1 MKYKIQ
7 WQDRWG
13 KWQHYQTKTNEADA
27 YRVMRQMVK
36 QKGIRHRIV
45 DENNRLIYGRNRSEY
60 CNCYVDKYMNNSI
73 PLIASL
79 ECHGDTLEKIES
91 FKVN

>member
-13 KWQHYQTKTNEADA
+13 NWQHYQTKTNEADA
-27 YRVMRQMVK
+27 FRVMKQMVK

-45 DENNRLIYGRNRSEY
+45 DSHEMGHFLG
-60 CNCYVDKYMNNSI
+60 DI
-73 PLIASL
+73 PALFILAFL
-79 ECHGDTLEKIES
+79 AGYTLRKEQ
-91 FKVN
+91 FKE

>member
-27 YRVMRQMVK
+27 FRVMKQMVK
-36 QKGIRHRIV
+36 QKGIRHRICLLYTSDAA
-45 DENNRLIYGRNRSEY
+45 DE
-60 CNCYVDKYMNNSI
+60 
-73 PLIASL
+73 
-79 ECHGDTLEKIES
+79 
-91 FKVN
+91 

>member
-13 KWQHYQTKTNEADA
+13 NWQHYQTKTNEADA
-27 YRVMRQMVK
+27 FRVMKQMVK

-45 DENNRLIYGRNRSEY
+45 DENNSLIDLLNPEKHCQKLLLLVAIFELQHYFRL
-60 CNCYVDKYMNNSI
+60 NNDN
-73 PLIASL
+73 LSL
-79 ECHGDTLEKIES
+79 FI
-91 FKVN
+91 

>member
-27 YRVMRQMVK
+27 FRVMKQMVK
-36 QKGIRHRIV
+36 QEGIRHRIV
-45 DENNRLIYGRNRSEY
+45 DENNSLIDLMS
-60 CNCYVDKYMNNSI
+60 
-73 PLIASL
+73 P
-79 ECHGDTLEKIES
+79 
-91 FKVN
+91 

>member
-27 YRVMRQMVK
+27 FRVMKQMVK
-36 QKGIRHRIV
+36 QRYTTQDCG
-45 DENNRLIYGRNRSEY
+45 
-60 CNCYVDKYMNNSI
+60 
-73 PLIASL
+73 
-79 ECHGDTLEKIES
+79 
-91 FKVN
+91 

>member
-27 YRVMRQMVK
+27 FCVMKQMVK

-45 DENNRLIYGRNRSEY
+45 DENNSLIDLLN
-60 CNCYVDKYMNNSI
+60 
-73 PLIASL
+73 P
-79 ECHGDTLEKIES
+79 
-91 FKVN
+91 

>member
-13 KWQHYQTKTNEADA
+13 KWQNYQTKTNEADA
-27 YRVMRQMVK
+27 FRVMEQMVK

-45 DENNRLIYGRNRSEY
+45 DENNSLIDLLN
-60 CNCYVDKYMNNSI
+60 
-73 PLIASL
+73 P
-79 ECHGDTLEKIES
+79 
-91 FKVN
+91 

>member
-27 YRVMRQMVK
+27 FRVMKQMVK

-45 DENNRLIYGRNRSEY
+45 DENNSLIDLLHPREY
-60 CNCYVDKYMNNSI
+60 ENPSSTEKVF
-73 PLIASL
+73 AS
-79 ECHGDTLEKIES
+79 TLRINYIYLTLS
-91 FKVN
+91 S